1 MTSMVVTRG
10 SKNNSGGFNAPRR
23 PNGNIDWQQV
33 LDDYLKPV
41 LATQIAPN
49 TNRGFMYILESKG
62 ILKKSDYDGLTDH
75 LVQWRKNGEIRWD
88 AVADG
93 SGRGIVNDFSDY
105 KDPLTFVDGQI
116 SFLKDCGEQYW
127 LRLNGE
133 WRWHGQPN
141 YVLNMVEK
149 HAVAGTVAAHT
160 KGHYVKVAY
169 NRGDAG
175 WGYMQRLC
183 SELLENERYY
193 TDLDTGKEIERDAI
207 FINYLGDADKYGLH
221 MDDLIEEQLEF
232 FGLSDIVEFER
243 IGVIQSQIKEYDLPV
258 DFETGK
264 GYEIDA
270 LNAFNPEKFR
280 SLLLDNITPHFD
292 NDIHNQLL
300 EQDSAESINQIVRK
314 KVKFLLERSGK
325 PKPKTRRKN

>member
-1 MTSMVVTRG
+1 MLS
-10 SKNNSGGFNAPRR
+10 
-23 PNGNIDWQQV
+23 
-33 LDDYLKPV
+33 
-41 LATQIAPN
+41 
-49 TNRGFMYILESKG
+49 LE
-62 ILKKSDYDGLTDH
+62 
-75 LVQWRKNGEIRWD
+75 
-88 AVADG
+88 
-93 SGRGIVNDFSDY
+93 
-105 KDPLTFVDGQI
+105 P
-116 SFLKDCGEQYW
+116 W
-127 LRLNGE
+127 LL
-133 WRWHGQPN
+133 
-141 YVLNMVEK
+141 Y
-149 HAVAGTVAAHT
+149 T

-183 SELLENERYY
+183 SELLEDEPYY
-193 TDLDTGKEIERDAI
+193 TDLDTGEEIERDAI

-221 MDDLIEEQLEF
+221 MDDLIEDQLEF
-232 FGLSDIVEFER
+232 FGLSDIVKFKR

-300 EQDSAESINQIVRK
+300 EQDSAESIDQIVRK
-314 KVKFLLERSGK
+314 KVKFLSECSGK
-325 PKPKTRRKN
+325 PKPKTRREN